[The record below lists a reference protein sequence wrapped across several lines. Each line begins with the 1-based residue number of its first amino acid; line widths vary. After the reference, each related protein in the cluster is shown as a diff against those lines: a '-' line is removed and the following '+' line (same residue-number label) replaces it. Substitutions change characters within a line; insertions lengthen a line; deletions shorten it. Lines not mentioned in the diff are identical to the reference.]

1 MSVSSLINTEIFTW
15 LSFFLTYLIE
25 NVLPLDGRL
34 GLFNDESSSRHT
46 IFRYRQLNSL
56 VQIPKM
62 HLFLSSFYV
71 LISSYHFLL
80 L

>member
-25 NVLPLDGRL
+25 NFLSLDGRL
-34 GLFNDESSSRHT
+34 GLFNDESSSILFLDT
-46 IFRYRQLNSL
+46 DNFYSL

-62 HLFLSSFYV
+62 HLFLSSF
-71 LISSYHFLL
+71 
-80 L
+80 